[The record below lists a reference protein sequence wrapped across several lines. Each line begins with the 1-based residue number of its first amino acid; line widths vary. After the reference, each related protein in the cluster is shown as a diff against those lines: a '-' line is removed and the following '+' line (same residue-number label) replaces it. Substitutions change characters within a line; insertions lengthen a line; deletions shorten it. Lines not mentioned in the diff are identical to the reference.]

1 MDECIICS
9 TPIDEENAPVLEMG
23 AYGHPKYL
31 CDECAADLD
40 GITLEKDVEKIR
52 ASMSRL
58 TKKIEVADL
67 SEKTFATI
75 TSILDKA
82 VSRAK
87 AIEEGSYDFSLDEAE
102 GEEELEEIPEELLET
117 EEDRQLDERDAE
129 KEERNNRIFDYITF
143 GVFLA
148 ALGFAAYKFII
159 PWIVEMF
166 K

>member
-58 TKKIEVADL
+58 TKKIDATEL

-82 VSRAK
+82 ASRAK

-102 GEEELEEIPEELLET
+102 GEEVLEEIPEELLET
-117 EEDRQLDERDAE
+117 EEDRELDRKEAE
-129 KEERNNRIFDYITF
+129 KNKKLDKITNIVCIVMLAIAF
-143 GVFLA
+143 GFLA
-148 ALGFAAYKFII
+148 YKLITTFI
-159 PWIVEMF
+159 
-166 K
+166 

>member
-1 MDECIICS
+1 
-9 TPIDEENAPVLEMG
+9 
-23 AYGHPKYL
+23 
-31 CDECAADLD
+31 
-40 GITLEKDVEKIR
+40 
-52 ASMSRL
+52 MSRL